1 MPETALTESAAESC
15 SLRRRHILCQ
25 AGLGVQGGGD
35 VRVQALDTGL
45 TGMVRIFPSRKR
57 QQRGDHDGG
66 RGGRKGSIEPARD
79 LQELSRQGGPVRVL
93 DGLGFDIHERDFV
106 SIIGPSGCGK
116 TIVFNIVAG
125 LLEPD
130 SGSMMFRREPVAGL
144 RAGSA
149 A

>member
-1 MPETALTESAAESC
+1 M
-15 SLRRRHILCQ
+15 
-25 AGLGVQGGGD
+25 
-35 VRVQALDTGL
+35 
-45 TGMVRIFPSRKR
+45 
-57 QQRGDHDGG
+57 
-66 RGGRKGSIEPARD
+66 
-79 LQELSRQGGPVRVL
+79 RVL

-149 A
+149 T

>member
-1 MPETALTESAAESC
+1 
-15 SLRRRHILCQ
+15 
-25 AGLGVQGGGD
+25 
-35 VRVQALDTGL
+35 
-45 TGMVRIFPSRKR
+45 
-57 QQRGDHDGG
+57 
-66 RGGRKGSIEPARD
+66 
-79 LQELSRQGGPVRVL
+79 VRVL

-149 A
+149 T

>member
-1 MPETALTESAAESC
+1 
-15 SLRRRHILCQ
+15 
-25 AGLGVQGGGD
+25 
-35 VRVQALDTGL
+35 
-45 TGMVRIFPSRKR
+45 
-57 QQRGDHDGG
+57 
-66 RGGRKGSIEPARD
+66 
-79 LQELSRQGGPVRVL
+79 VRVL